1 MRTERTYISIFFYVY
16 ILHFLCV
23 INFVNMLVEF
33 LASHCVCIFIYCFK
47 FKPISSSELLHD
59 EQKDKEKENDLQKG
73 KTSL

>member
-1 MRTERTYISIFFYVY
+1 
-16 ILHFLCV
+16 
-23 INFVNMLVEF
+23 MLVEF

-59 EQKDKEKENDLQKG
+59 EQKDEEKENDLQKG